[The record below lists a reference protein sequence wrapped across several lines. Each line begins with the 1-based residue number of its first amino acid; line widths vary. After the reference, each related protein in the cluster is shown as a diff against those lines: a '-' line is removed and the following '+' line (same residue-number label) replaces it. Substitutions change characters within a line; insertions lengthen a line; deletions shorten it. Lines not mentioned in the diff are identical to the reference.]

1 MPLLRALL
9 PRPPRS
15 LRTQRAAHFVAHPA
29 ERRWYCCNWRRLL
42 AWLFQASPVGIP
54 ASRGGRSRPPAL
66 QVRILPKVRMA
77 AEGFAS
83 KDGVWQLQN
92 RHSKERTAQAFLRVS
107 DEALKTFENRVRQIL
122 MSSGS
127 TTFTKIANKWN
138 TALIGVMTY
147 YREAAIHTQAR
158 SLIKTSANRC
168 FVIISFRCKRT
179 PRRALS
185 CLAACGAVAF
195 RLVICSLHWP
205 CPSH

>member
-1 MPLLRALL
+1 VHVVLNVVC
-9 PRPPRS
+9 S
-15 LRTQRAAHFVAHPA
+15 DT
-29 ERRWYCCNWRRLL
+29 CCLL
-42 AWLFQASPVGIP
+42 ALSAARATLGICAIAGAS
-54 ASRGGRSRPPAL
+54 SLQLLLL
-66 QVRILPKVRMA
+66 QVRILPKCRTH

-138 TALIGVMTY
+138 TALIGLMTY

-158 SLIKTSANRC
+158 SCAHLLFAELRRRITTRPQSVHRRTTACC
-168 FVIISFRCKRT
+168 FVCQICWLQYCQAAVHIWARRCSRT
-179 PRRALS
+179 LQ
-185 CLAACGAVAF
+185 
-195 RLVICSLHWP
+195 
-205 CPSH
+205 